1 MENNNEIQIVCNE
14 RKVVGNKVIET
25 VVRALPRYRL
35 CRTQANEYWDHGL
48 FDDMVRKAGL
58 LCFSIEHTWLNNMEF
73 TSDTHDKY
81 EDYDLFRKFVKE
93 NYKDKEYDIYVLQE
107 YRHSGSCFYLTET
120 LDNID
125 RWDSG
130 VVGFIAMPKTESP
143 SVWANR
149 ITDVY
154 EGTVDVIEVI
164 DNETDDVEYSFEYWL
179 HSTEIAEWKNKQKY
193 ILEKYGLDIDD
204 MDNV

>member
-1 MENNNEIQIVCNE
+1 MEHNNEIEIISNE
-14 RKVVGNKVIET
+14 RKLVGNKVIET
-25 VVRALPRYRL
+25 VVRALPRYSL
-35 CRTQANEYWDHGL
+35 CRTNADYYWENDL
-48 FDDMVRKAGL
+48 FGDMVREAGL
-58 LCFSIEHTWLNNMEF
+58 LCFSIGHKWLNNTDF

-81 EDYDLFRKFVKE
+81 EDYDLFSKYVKE

-107 YRHSGSCFYLTET
+107 YRHSGSYFYLVKT

-143 SVWANR
+143 SLWANR

-154 EGTVDVIEVI
+154 EGTVDLIEVI
-164 DNETDDVEYSFEYWL
+164 DNETDDVEYSFEYWSN
-179 HSTEIAEWKNKQKY
+179 STELVDWNKKREH
-193 ILEKYGLDIDD
+193 ILKEYGLDID
-204 MDNV
+204 NVY